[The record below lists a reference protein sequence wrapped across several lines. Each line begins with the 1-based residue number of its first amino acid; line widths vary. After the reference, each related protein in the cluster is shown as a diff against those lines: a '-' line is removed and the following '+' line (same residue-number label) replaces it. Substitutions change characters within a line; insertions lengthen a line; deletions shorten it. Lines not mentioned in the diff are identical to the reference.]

1 MDFFKFSKYLLMI
14 TQRLNPIIS
23 TLLLFCVFLFS
34 CNSYKHLNFS
44 KKDVRKAQ
52 KVIGLDFE
60 KNEVDTMYRYLGSN
74 AAGYDS
80 LRTYT
85 LDNDVFPALL
95 FDPHPNDFTIPK
107 AQKEIQWALPNNVNL
122 PTNEEDLAYYNIS
135 QLATLIRTKQISAEN
150 LTKLYINRI
159 KKYDPT
165 LLAVTQITEE
175 RALQQ
180 AKKVDQEIAAGKYKG
195 LLHGIP
201 YGVKDL
207 MALKGYRTTWGAAPY
222 KTQKLDNTASVIEKL
237 DEAGA
242 ILIAKLTSGALA
254 RGDVWYGGKTKNP
267 WDVTQG
273 ASGSS
278 AGPGSATA
286 AGLVAFAL
294 GTETLGSIV
303 SPSNRC
309 GLTGLR
315 PTYGRVTR
323 HGVMSLAWSMDKVGP
338 MCRSA
343 EDCAIVFAAIQ
354 GTDGKDKTVRDA
366 SFNYESNID
375 LSKLKVGYLKEYL
388 EKDSTAIEKNNQL
401 ALATFKKMGVIPEA
415 VSFPKNFPYQV
426 FDIILRAEAGAFFD
440 DLVRSKGVNKMVQQD
455 YRSRANSL
463 RQARFIPAVEY
474 LQANRHRKV
483 LIEEMYKI
491 FKQYDVIISPTFG
504 GRQLLIT
511 NLTGHPAVAL
521 PNGFDNKGRPTS
533 ITLLGNLYDEA
544 ILLAMA
550 KQFQEQTSFEEKH
563 PPQFK

>member
-1 MDFFKFSKYLLMI
+1 MCIRDS
-14 TQRLNPIIS
+14 S
-23 TLLLFCVFLFS
+23 
-34 CNSYKHLNFS
+34 SYKHSAFS
-44 KKDVRKAQ
+44 KKDVKKAQ
-52 KVIGLDFE
+52 KVIGLDFA
-60 KNEVDTMYRYLGSN
+60 KNEVDTMYRYLGRN
-74 AAGYDS
+74 ADGYDS

-85 LDNDVFPALL
+85 LDNDIFPALL
-95 FDPHPNDFTIPK
+95 FDPHPNEFIIPK
-107 AQKEIQWALPNNVNL
+107 EQKEIKWAVAANVTLPA
-122 PTNEEDLAYYNIS
+122 NEEEIAFYSIA
-135 QLATLIRTKQISAEN
+135 QLAALIQTKQISVEK
-150 LTKLYINRI
+150 LTTLYLNRI
-159 KKYDPT
+159 KKYDST
-165 LLAVTQITEE
+165 LLAVTAITEE
-175 RALQQ
+175 RAMQQ
-180 AKKVDQEIAAGKYKG
+180 AKKADQEIAAGYYKG

-207 MALKGYRTTWGAAPY
+207 MALEGYKTTWGAAPY
-222 KTQKLDNTASVIEKL
+222 KTQKLDYTASVIEQL
-237 DEAGA
+237 DKAGA

-267 WDVTQG
+267 WDITQG

-278 AGPGSATA
+278 AGPGAATA

-323 HGVMSLAWSMDKVGP
+323 HGVMSLAWSMDKIGP

-343 EDCAIVFAAIQ
+343 EDCAIVFAVIH

-366 SFNYESNID
+366 AFNYEANVD
-375 LSKLKVGYLKEYL
+375 VTKLKVGYLKEFF

-401 ALATFKKMGVIPEA
+401 ALATFKKMGINPET
-415 VSFPKNFPYQV
+415 VSFPENFPYQV

-440 DLVRSKGVNKMVQQD
+440 ELVRSKGVDQMVEQN

-483 LIEEMYKI
+483 LIEEMHKI
-491 FKQYDVIISPTFG
+491 FKQYDIIISPTFG

-521 PNGFDNKGRPTS
+521 PNGFDEKGRPTS

-544 ILLAMA
+544 NLLAVA
-550 KQFQEQTSFEEKH
+550 KQFQEQTNFEEKH

>member
-1 MDFFKFSKYLLMI
+1 
-14 TQRLNPIIS
+14 
-23 TLLLFCVFLFS
+23 
-34 CNSYKHLNFS
+34 
-44 KKDVRKAQ
+44 
-52 KVIGLDFE
+52 
-60 KNEVDTMYRYLGSN
+60 MYRYLGRN
-74 AAGYDS
+74 ADGYDS

-85 LDNDVFPALL
+85 LDNDIFPALL
-95 FDPHPNDFTIPK
+95 FDPHPNEFIIPK
-107 AQKEIQWALPNNVNL
+107 EQKEIKWVVPANVTLPA
-122 PTNEEDLAYYNIS
+122 NEEEIAFYSIA
-135 QLATLIRTKQISAEN
+135 QLAALIQTKQISVEK
-150 LTKLYINRI
+150 LTTLYLNRI

-165 LLAVTQITEE
+165 LLAVTAITEE
-175 RALQQ
+175 RAIQQ
-180 AKKVDQEIAAGKYKG
+180 AKKADQEIAAGYYKG

-207 MALKGYRTTWGAAPY
+207 MALEGYKTTWGAAPY
-222 KTQKLDNTASVIEKL
+222 KTQKLDYTASVIEQL
-237 DEAGA
+237 DKAGA

-267 WDVTQG
+267 WDITQG

-278 AGPGSATA
+278 AGPGAATA

-323 HGVMSLAWSMDKVGP
+323 HGVMSLAWSMDKIGP

-343 EDCAIVFAAIQ
+343 EDCAIVFAVIH

-366 SFNYESNID
+366 AFNYEANVD
-375 LSKLKVGYLKEYL
+375 VTKLKVGYLKEFF

-401 ALATFKKMGVIPEA
+401 ALATFKKMGINPET

-440 DLVRSKGVNKMVQQD
+440 ELVRSKGVDQMVEQN

-483 LIEEMYKI
+483 LIEEMHKI
-491 FKQYDVIISPTFG
+491 FKQYDIIISPTFG

-521 PNGFDNKGRPTS
+521 PNGFDEKGRPTS

-544 ILLAMA
+544 NLLAVA
-550 KQFQEQTSFEEKH
+550 KQFQEQTNFKEKH

>member
-1 MDFFKFSKYLLMI
+1 MVKQQFSY
-14 TQRLNPIIS
+14 TFS
-23 TLLLFCVFLFS
+23 TLFFLTILLFS
-34 CNSYKHLNFS
+34 CNSYKHPNFS
-44 KKDVRKAQ
+44 KKDVKKAQ
-52 KVIGLDFE
+52 KVIGLDFA
-60 KNEVDTMYRYLGSN
+60 KNEVDTMYRYLGRN

-80 LRTYT
+80 LRNYT

-95 FDPHPNDFTIPK
+95 FDPHPNEFIIPK
-107 AQKEIQWALPNNVNL
+107 AQKEIQWTSPANVTLPA
-122 PTNEEDLAYYNIS
+122 NEDELAYYSIS
-135 QLATLIRTKQISAEN
+135 QLATLIQSRQLSAEK
-150 LTKLYINRI
+150 LTRLYIRRI

-165 LLAVTQITEE
+165 LLAVTEITEE
-175 RALQQ
+175 RAIQQ
-180 AKKVDQEIAAGKYKG
+180 AKKADQEIAAGNYKG

-207 MALKGYRTTWGAAPY
+207 IAVEGYKTTWGAAPY
-222 KTQKLDNTASVIEKL
+222 KTQKLEYTASVIEKL
-237 DEAGA
+237 DKAGA
-242 ILIAKLTSGALA
+242 VLIAKLVSGALA

-267 WDVTQG
+267 WDITQG

-286 AGLVAFAL
+286 AGLVAFSL

-343 EDCAIVFAAIQ
+343 EDCAIVFAAIH

-366 SFNYESNID
+366 AFNYQDNVD
-375 LSKLKVGYLKEYL
+375 LSKLKIGYLKEHF
-388 EKDSTAIEKNNQL
+388 EKDSTAIEKNNKL
-401 ALATFKKMGVIPEA
+401 ALNTLKQMGASLEA

-440 DLVRSKGVNKMVQQD
+440 DLVRSKGVDKMVQQD

-483 LIEEMYKI
+483 LIEEMHKI

-511 NLTGHPAVAL
+511 NLTGHPAVAI
-521 PNGFDNKGRPTS
+521 PNGFDEKGRPTS
-533 ITLLGNLYDEA
+533 ITLLGNLYEEA

-550 KQFQEQTSFEEKH
+550 KQFQEQTEFEEKH
-563 PPQFK
+563 PNQFK

>member
-1 MDFFKFSKYLLMI
+1 MVKQQFVYLIVTLFFLSI
-14 TQRLNPIIS
+14 
-23 TLLLFCVFLFS
+23 FLS
-34 CNSYKHLNFS
+34 ACTSYKHREFS
-44 KKDVRKAQ
+44 KKDVKKAQ
-52 KVIGLDFE
+52 KVIGLDFA
-60 KNEVDTMYRYLGSN
+60 KNEVDTMYRYLGRN
-74 AAGYDS
+74 ADGYDS

-85 LDNDVFPALL
+85 LDNDIFPALL
-95 FDPHPNDFTIPK
+95 FDPHPNEFIIPK
-107 AQKEIQWALPNNVNL
+107 EQKEIKWAVPANVTLPA
-122 PTNEEDLAYYNIS
+122 NEEEIAFYSIA
-135 QLATLIRTKQISAEN
+135 QLAALIQTRQISVEK
-150 LTKLYINRI
+150 LTTLYLNRI
-159 KKYDPT
+159 KKYDST
-165 LLAVTQITEE
+165 LLAVTAITEE
-175 RALQQ
+175 RAIQQ
-180 AKKVDQEIAAGKYKG
+180 AKKADQEIAAGYYKG

-207 MALKGYRTTWGAAPY
+207 MALEGYKTTWGAAPY
-222 KTQKLDNTASVIEKL
+222 KTQKLDYTASVIEQL
-237 DEAGA
+237 DKAGA

-267 WDVTQG
+267 WDITQG

-278 AGPGSATA
+278 AGPGAATA

-323 HGVMSLAWSMDKVGP
+323 HGVMSLAWSMDKIGP

-343 EDCAIVFAAIQ
+343 EDCAIVFAAIH

-366 SFNYESNID
+366 AFNYETNVD
-375 LSKLKVGYLKEYL
+375 VAKLRVGYLKEFF

-401 ALATFKKMGVIPEA
+401 ALATFKKMGINPEA

-440 DLVRSKGVNKMVQQD
+440 ELVRSKGVDEMVEQN

-483 LIEEMYKI
+483 LIEEMHKI
-491 FKQYDVIISPTFG
+491 FKQYDIIISPTFG

-521 PNGFDNKGRPTS
+521 PNGLDEKGRPTS

-544 ILLAMA
+544 NLLAVA
-550 KQFQEQTSFEEKH
+550 KQFQEQTNFEEKH